1 MKNTLTNIILPC
13 MLMLNLSSCSEYEST
28 AFTGDY
34 RYYSGIGEFF
44 DCKTGVKYYLGKQ
57 GVSEDLKEKYLALK
71 LNEKDDAYLK
81 VEGYLMEESAEDT
94 LIPSTIFV
102 ATDFISFDTS
112 RGCEVGRR
120 VGH

>member
-1 MKNTLTNIILPC
+1 MKNTLINMILPC
-13 MLMLNLSSCSEYEST
+13 MLAFNLSSCSEYEST

-44 DCKTGVKYYLGKQ
+44 DCKTSVKYYLGKQ
-57 GVSEDLKEKYLALK
+57 GISEDLKEKYLALK
-71 LNEKDDAYLK
+71 LNEKDDVYLK

-94 LIPSTIFV
+94 IIPATVFV
-102 ATDFISFDTS
+102 ATEFISFDTT

-120 VGH
+120 EGR

>member
-1 MKNTLTNIILPC
+1 
-13 MLMLNLSSCSEYEST
+13 MLALALVSCSEYEST
-28 AFTGDY
+28 AFAGDY

-57 GVSEDLKEKYLALK
+57 GISEDLKERYLALK

-94 LIPSTIFV
+94 LIPSTIFI
-102 ATDFISFDTS
+102 ATDFISFDAS

>member
-1 MKNTLTNIILPC
+1 MKNTLTTIILPC
-13 MLMLNLSSCSEYEST
+13 MLALNLASCSQYEST
-28 AFTGDY
+28 VFAGDY

-57 GVSEDLKEKYLALK
+57 GVNKELKEKYLALK
-71 LNEKDDAYLK
+71 LDEKDDVYLN
-81 VEGYLMEESAEDT
+81 VEGYLMEESPEDT
-94 LIPSTIFV
+94 LIPSTIFI
-102 ATDFISFDTS
+102 ATEFISFDTS